1 MEETVCNNLNKD
13 MKSICYD
20 HEECKLL
27 DNFTCTKK
35 PRINAGTGAEVE
47 ALCNSLNADMRSTCE
62 DNEACALEWTYRKTH
77 FDRCVRKPFYKKPES
92 KTLKR
97 KIESSRRIEKLIFMQ
112 KNTIVTVSALKDGS
126 YIECLNKR
134 LKLQAIYPYYWRE
147 EDQKETSLDENFKI
161 DIDFITYNHTQNCIE
176 YIYNL
181 TAFSIN
187 DPSTSIGS
195 HEIKYLLSVD
205 SPKLDN
211 DGNLMF
217 DISKT
222 EFKHCHKYVIIRLE
236 CGENIY
242 DNPGLQIST
251 ENMRNIKESRGCRA
265 SAYLNNVDMKKVEK
279 YFFKREWSQCFY
291 SSGELCTDLIDQVNA
306 QAMYAGIPTAVFIVL
321 VNIIGYFC

>member
-1 MEETVCNNLNKD
+1 
-13 MKSICYD
+13 MK
-20 HEECKLL
+20 
-27 DNFTCTKK
+27 
-35 PRINAGTGAEVE
+35 
-47 ALCNSLNADMRSTCE
+47 STCE
-62 DNEACALEWTYRKTH
+62 YNEACELEWYGS
-77 FDRCVRKPFYKKPES
+77 DICVRKPFYKKPES

-112 KNTIVTVSALKDGS
+112 RYTTVTVSAPKDGS

-134 LKLQAIYPYYWRE
+134 LKLQAIYPEYWRE
-147 EDQKETSLDENFKI
+147 EDHKEISLDESFTI
-161 DIDFITYNHTQNCIE
+161 DMYFITYNHTQNCIE

-222 EFKHCHKYVIIRLE
+222 DFKHCKKEKIIIR
-236 CGENIY
+236 Y
-242 DNPGLQIST
+242 
-251 ENMRNIKESRGCRA
+251 
-265 SAYLNNVDMKKVEK
+265 
-279 YFFKREWSQCFY
+279 
-291 SSGELCTDLIDQVNA
+291 
-306 QAMYAGIPTAVFIVL
+306 VF
-321 VNIIGYFC
+321 